1 MTRFFTTGLFLSFLC
16 VSGHVYAWPLPESL
30 PTYIERIRPVSDQ
43 IRAVLESEGLGP
55 EWIALALAESGGD
68 ARNVSE
74 AGAAGIWQ
82 LMPATARRYGLR
94 VDSEVDERFD
104 VEKATRAAAKYIRRQ
119 LDAFDGD
126 MLWAVAAYNAGGK
139 NLKRATGY
147 QKGMDFETVRTI
159 RPAAYALARTVQA
172 IMKETRD
179 GRTKTETRRDGRA
192 ERGAR

>member
-1 MTRFFTTGLFLSFLC
+1 MTRFLTTCLFFAFIC
-16 VSGHVYAWPLPESL
+16 VSSPVCAWPLPESL

-43 IRAVLESEGLGP
+43 MRGVLESEGLGH

-74 AGAAGIWQ
+74 AGAAGLWQ

-94 VDSEVDERFD
+94 VDSETDERFD
-104 VEKATRAAAKYIRRQ
+104 VEKSTRAAARYIRRH

-126 MLWAVAAYNAGGK
+126 ILWAVAAYNAGGT

-147 QKGMDFETVRTI
+147 RKGMDFEVVRTV

-172 IMKETRD
+172 IMKEMRD
-179 GRTKTETRRDGRA
+179 GK
-192 ERGAR
+192 

>member
-1 MTRFFTTGLFLSFLC
+1 MTRFFTTSLFFAFIC
-16 VSGHVYAWPLPESL
+16 VSSPVCAWPLPESL

-55 EWIALALAESGGD
+55 EWVALALAESGGD

-74 AGAAGIWQ
+74 AGAAGLWQ
-82 LMPATARRYGLR
+82 LMPHTARRYGLR
-94 VDSEVDERFD
+94 VDADIDERFD
-104 VEKATRAAAKYIRRQ
+104 IEKSTRAAAKYIRRQ

-126 MLWAVAAYNAGGK
+126 MLWAVAAYNAGGT

-147 QKGMDFETVRTI
+147 KPGVDFETVRTI

-172 IMKETRD
+172 IIKEMRD
-179 GRTKTETRRDGRA
+179 GKEKRNRPRYSGRRKGL
-192 ERGAR
+192 

>member
-1 MTRFFTTGLFLSFLC
+1 MTRILATCLFLAFLC

-30 PTYIERIRPVSDQ
+30 PAYCERIRPMSDQ

-68 ARNVSE
+68 AGNVSPK
-74 AGAAGIWQ
+74 GAAGIWQ

-94 VDSEVDERFD
+94 VDDEVDERFD

-119 LDAFDGD
+119 LDAFDGN
-126 MLWAVAAYNAGGK
+126 MLWAVAAYNAGGT

-147 QKGMDFETVRTI
+147 RKGMDFEVVRTI
-159 RPAAYALARTVQA
+159 RPAAYALARTVHA
-172 IMKETRD
+172 IMEEMRD
-179 GRTKTETRRDGRA
+179 GKEKRNRSSYSGCRKEL
-192 ERGAR
+192 